1 MSCIYHQAEET
12 IEICTLCLK
21 PICIECV
28 LICREMGF
36 DTLCPKC
43 LRAIT
48 GCWVELDER
57 VEP

>member
-1 MSCIYHQAEET
+1 MSCIYHQSEET

-43 LRAIT
+43 LRTIT
-48 GCWVELDER
+48 GCWLELDER